1 MEHLEKQEGH
11 FRISDVEGKTVKLFT
26 EIMIYMREKL
36 IFIFRSELIKMNL
49 EILRKSELDG
59 FPENTPRNK
68 SHVDLDLL
76 GSVRR

>member
-1 MEHLEKQEGH
+1 
-11 FRISDVEGKTVKLFT
+11 
-26 EIMIYMREKL
+26 MREKL
-36 IFIFRSELIKMNL
+36 IFIFRSELIKKNL

-68 SHVDLDLL
+68 SHVNVDLL